1 MLPAFGH
8 DAPPFCAGPHEAG
21 LRWQY
26 DVPLKDFDAHCGSAD
41 SGQVALIDYQD
52 VTVQSVGEQLRQLGF
67 VTESATDGGRYTRRS
82 ALRRSDSRLSG
93 IQTFALRTRAIGTCA
108 TAGRRIIVRPAATL
122 LKKGIP

>member
-8 DAPPFCAGPHEAG
+8 DAPPFCAGPHPGGSPVAI
-21 LRWQY
+21 

-52 VTVQSVGEQLRQLGF
+52 VTVQSVGEQLRQPRF

-82 ALRRSDSRLSG
+82 ALRR
-93 IQTFALRTRAIGTCA
+93 
-108 TAGRRIIVRPAATL
+108 
-122 LKKGIP
+122 